1 MLVKFSVSNFK
12 SFRENFEID
21 FTKVYNY
28 DFNTECIKNNCINNA
43 IVYGR
48 NGVGKSNL
56 GFAIFDIIEQ
66 SYSIKIKANEIIIT
80 IPMLIVRI
88 LMLNFIMN
96 LSSTS
101 KK

>member
-43 IVYGR
+43 MVYG
-48 NGVGKSNL
+48 
-56 GFAIFDIIEQ
+56 
-66 SYSIKIKANEIIIT
+66 
-80 IPMLIVRI
+80 
-88 LMLNFIMN
+88 
-96 LSSTS
+96 
-101 KK
+101 

>member
-56 GFAIFDIIEQ
+56 GFAIFDAFCIEIVIIYL
-66 SYSIKIKANEIIIT
+66 SKIYFK
-80 IPMLIVRI
+80 V
-88 LMLNFIMN
+88 
-96 LSSTS
+96 LSETF
-101 KK
+101 KIRHAEFN